1 MKEPRWKDAFGRVPD
16 SFSARVEGT
25 LNEMNRMEGR
35 QTMKRKIAWRAAL
48 AAVLALAILTG
59 TALALGQGGGLIDF
73 FRRSTAI
80 PPRADAANDVA
91 HNVAAA
97 ENDLCRLTVREAAYD
112 GLAVRVVMALEAV
125 QPDEILYSDFQSGG
139 EEPMGD
145 AGETETE
152 YAQRVG
158 KRLVNVDFCDIDVE
172 GLPGSG
178 TGAETREGE
187 TLIVYREMLVNQ
199 PDAAA
204 ETLTVTAYAGDGDD
218 RLAVTFPVTRV
229 SGTETAY
236 RASET
241 GTCPLTVRR
250 AARTDSAFATYF
262 AITWTVEPGAGTPL
276 NAEDTYYITSGGRC
290 AHRKPQCGGME
301 NAAAVSGAEAA
312 AQGKIACPVCGSDA
326 LNAEDTY
333 YITSGGRCA
342 HRKPQC
348 GGMEN
353 AAAVSGAEA
362 AAQGKI
368 ACPVCGSDALNA
380 EDTYY
385 ITSGGR
391 CAHRKPQCGGME
403 NATAVTGAE
412 AAAQGKIACP
422 VCGSDVEALEN
433 PSNPQAW
440 RFESRAFADAE
451 SFGSG
456 DFLEDGTLAYTQR
469 WLFQPGAFP
478 KGEIAVTPVAPS
490 GETYPEIHLIP

>member
-48 AAVLALAILTG
+48 AAALALAILTG

-172 GLPGSG
+172 GMPGSG

-199 PDAAA
+199 PEAAA

-236 RASET
+236 RVSET

-301 NAAAVSGAEAA
+301 NAVG
-312 AQGKIACPVCGSDA
+312 
-326 LNAEDTY
+326 
-333 YITSGGRCA
+333 
-342 HRKPQC
+342 
-348 GGMEN
+348 
-353 AAAVSGAEA
+353 
-362 AAQGKI
+362 
-368 ACPVCGSDALNA
+368 
-380 EDTYY
+380 
-385 ITSGGR
+385 
-391 CAHRKPQCGGME
+391 
-403 NATAVTGAE
+403 VTGAASGCTVFRTTGVTGVGVTE
-412 AAAQGKIACP
+412 TTWGVTMTSP
-422 VCGSDVEALEN
+422 V
-433 PSNPQAW
+433 
-440 RFESRAFADAE
+440 
-451 SFGSG
+451 SG
-456 DFLEDGTLAYTQR
+456 TA
-469 WLFQPGAFP
+469 
-478 KGEIAVTPVAPS
+478 
-490 GETYPEIHLIP
+490 

>member
-35 QTMKRKIAWRAAL
+35 QTMNRTIAWRAAL

-172 GLPGSG
+172 GMPGSG

-187 TLIVYREMLVNQ
+187 TLIVYRELLVNQ

-204 ETLTVTAYAGDGDD
+204 ETLTVTAYADDGDD

-312 AQGKIACPVCGSDA
+312 AQGKIACPVCGSD
-326 LNAEDTY
+326 
-333 YITSGGRCA
+333 
-342 HRKPQC
+342 
-348 GGMEN
+348 
-353 AAAVSGAEA
+353 
-362 AAQGKI
+362 
-368 ACPVCGSDALNA
+368 
-380 EDTYY
+380 
-385 ITSGGR
+385 
-391 CAHRKPQCGGME
+391 
-403 NATAVTGAE
+403 
-412 AAAQGKIACP
+412 
-422 VCGSDVEALEN
+422 VEALEN

-440 RFESRAFADAE
+440 RFESRAFEDAE

-456 DFLEDGTLAYTQR
+456 DFLEDGTLACTQR

-478 KGEIAVTPVAPS
+478 EGEITVTPVAPS

>member
-91 HNVAAA
+91 HDVAAA

-326 LNAEDTY
+326 LNAEETY
-333 YITSGGRCA
+333 YITSGGR
-342 HRKPQC
+342 
-348 GGMEN
+348 
-353 AAAVSGAEA
+353 
-362 AAQGKI
+362 
-368 ACPVCGSDALNA
+368 
-380 EDTYY
+380 Y
-385 ITSGGR
+385 
-391 CAHRKPQCGGME
+391 AHRKPQCGGME

-412 AAAQGKIACP
+412 AAARGKAACP
-422 VCGSDVEALEN
+422 VCASDREALEN

-440 RFESRAFADAE
+440 RFESRAYADAE

-456 DFLEDGTLAYTQR
+456 YFLEDGTLAYTQR

-478 KGEIAVTPVAPS
+478 EGEITVTPVAPS